1 MTAGGVG
8 TFRGMTET
16 PHKLSPVQETPL
28 GKIHP
33 AGDNPR
39 TISKKA
45 VEITAASIARFGWQQ
60 PIVTDI
66 NGTILAGHTRY
77 KAAQHLKLKTV
88 PVVVAEHLT
97 PEEAK
102 AYRIADNRTS
112 DYTTWDYPELVN
124 QLEDLEMDFG
134 DELGVEDW
142 RGIIDEFVARAD
154 EDYEDLTR
162 IDLEEETDQQTLK
175 PTYALTVVCASEADR
190 AKLEVELIERDEVL
204 DVAYKR

>member
-1 MTAGGVG
+1 M
-8 TFRGMTET
+8 
-16 PHKLSPVQETPL
+16 
-28 GKIHP
+28 
-33 AGDNPR
+33 
-39 TISKKA
+39 
-45 VEITAASIARFGWQQ
+45 
-60 PIVTDI
+60 
-66 NGTILAGHTRY
+66 
-77 KAAQHLKLKTV
+77 KLKTV

>member
-1 MTAGGVG
+1 
-8 TFRGMTET
+8 
-16 PHKLSPVQETPL
+16 
-28 GKIHP
+28 
-33 AGDNPR
+33 
-39 TISKKA
+39 
-45 VEITAASIARFGWQQ
+45 
-60 PIVTDI
+60 
-66 NGTILAGHTRY
+66 
-77 KAAQHLKLKTV
+77 
-88 PVVVAEHLT
+88 
-97 PEEAK
+97 
-102 AYRIADNRTS
+102 
-112 DYTTWDYPELVN
+112 
-124 QLEDLEMDFG
+124 MDFG